1 MGGYRE
7 VARLIESSKVCIEC
21 NGGWGERSMVY
32 TSKAIS
38 IVAIRVLQKAEKEA
52 VVSPV
57 LQLIGSIR

>member
-1 MGGYRE
+1 
-7 VARLIESSKVCIEC
+7 
-21 NGGWGERSMVY
+21 MVY